1 MPINETLATMSA
13 TTALAVPIR
22 AECAGLQDDLHLI
35 AGTLDVVGD
44 TWTLLIVRE
53 ALAGTTRFGQFQ
65 RHIGIGPNILSA
77 RLRLL
82 IEHGV
87 LVSQVCAERADW
99 SDYILTQK
107 GRKLQVVLDA
117 LRQWGA
123 DHADTG
129 PVSDSALHEAAE
141 RRDRGVAGQE

>member
-1 MPINETLATMSA
+1 MRINETFATMSA
-13 TTALAVPIR
+13 TASAVPIR
-22 AECAGLQDDLHLI
+22 AERASLQGDLHLI

-87 LVSQVCAERADW
+87 LESQVCAERADW
-99 SDYILTQK
+99 SDYVLTQK

-123 DHADTG
+123 DHADKGTIG
-129 PVSDSALHEAAE
+129 DSTSHDAAAG
-141 RRDRGVAGQE
+141 RDTAVAGQE